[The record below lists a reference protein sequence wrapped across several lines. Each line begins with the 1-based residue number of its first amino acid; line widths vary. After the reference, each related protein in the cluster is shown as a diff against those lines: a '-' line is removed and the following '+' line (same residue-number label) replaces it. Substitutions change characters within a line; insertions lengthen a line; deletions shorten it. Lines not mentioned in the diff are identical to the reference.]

1 METFDQAREVIY
13 KELTSSDSEVRAEY
27 LALFEADVKAFAE
40 EMAHAI
46 LVWRSLDAEVKGDEK
61 RAYVSALV
69 CAAYTMH
76 ILSFKLFLSG
86 SIVAAGNV
94 FRQVLESIALALLC
108 SGKDLGVLDRFMKDQ
123 YSANDAVRDVLR
135 HRKTLQLNEDG
146 LQVLRSSQD
155 FYHKYSHIT
164 RLTLAT
170 IVSFSEDGTYVGSS
184 FDNGKID
191 AYRKEVAGRVGLA
204 KVFAN
209 FVLAVKA
216 NVAKW

>member
-1 METFDQAREVIY
+1 MESFDQARETIY
-13 KELTSSDSEVRAEY
+13 KELTSNDSELRAEY
-27 LALFEADVKAFAE
+27 LALFEADVKTFAE
-40 EMAHAI
+40 EMAHA
-46 LVWRSLDAEVKGDEK
+46 VMAWRSLDAEVKGDEK
-61 RAYVSALV
+61 RGYVAALV

-86 SIVAAGNV
+86 HIVAAGNV

-108 SGKDLGVLDRFMKDQ
+108 AGKDLGVLERFMEDR

-135 HRKTLQLNEDG
+135 HGKKLQLKEDG
-146 LQVLRSSQD
+146 LQALKSSQE

-170 IVSFSEDGTYVGSS
+170 IISFSEDGTYIGAS
-184 FDNGKID
+184 FDKGKIE
-191 AYRKEVAGRVGLA
+191 AYRKEVNGRVGLA
-204 KVFAN
+204 KVFTN
-209 FVLAVKA
+209 FVEAVKA